1 MVHLA
6 VENRTMSL
14 LNSWISA
21 RYADLTSIVDQT
33 MDRLVERLS
42 QKARRCKA
50 KIEGLESC
58 VFPLNIEAVCH
69 LMH

>member
-50 KIEGLESC
+50 KIEGLESF